1 MKTLKYIVEITM
13 PKGDDISAQWL
24 EDLIQQDCD
33 VEDEGR
39 QKVVVKKIEE
49 SVLASLLLYH

>member
-13 PKGDDISAQWL
+13 LQGDDISAQWL
-24 EDLIQQDCD
+24 EDLIQSDCD
-33 VEDEGR
+33 VEDKGR

-49 SVLASLLLYH
+49 SVLA